1 MVPAPFSP
9 GSESMPEAS
18 ARLDGL
24 TVLVAR
30 PAAQAE
36 ALCTLIEQAGG
47 RVLRLP
53 LFEIGPVAEPA
64 AAVARLQA
72 SRDFDRWLFTSAN
85 AVRQAAELLA
95 PPWPPLAAVGS
106 ATAAILEALSGAA
119 VLAPDDGDGDGAE
132 ALLRQSALQ
141 QLAGQRHLIVTG
153 EQTLPL
159 LEAGLRARGAAV
171 EVLAVYRRLAVEHRP
186 ERVAEL
192 LAEADFAIIPSA
204 DALARLAALT
214 PPAAQPR
221 LQRLRLAVPSPRVVE
236 TARILGFVHQPL
248 LPQRV
253 TDAAYLEVLSRH
265 RPGQSLNA

>member
-1 MVPAPFSP
+1 
-9 GSESMPEAS
+9 MPETP

-47 RVLRLP
+47 RALRLP
-53 LFEIGPVAEPA
+53 LFEIGLVAEPA
-64 AAVARLQA
+64 AAAARLQA
-72 SRDFDRWLFTSAN
+72 SLDFDRWLFTSSN
-85 AVRQAAELLA
+85 AVRHAAGLLA
-95 PPWPPLAAVGS
+95 PPWPPMAAVGLV
-106 ATAAILEALSGAA
+106 TAAALEELSGAD
-119 VLAPDDGDGDGAE
+119 VLTPDDGDGAE
-132 ALLRQSALQ
+132 ALLRQPALQ

-214 PPAAQPR
+214 PPAARRR